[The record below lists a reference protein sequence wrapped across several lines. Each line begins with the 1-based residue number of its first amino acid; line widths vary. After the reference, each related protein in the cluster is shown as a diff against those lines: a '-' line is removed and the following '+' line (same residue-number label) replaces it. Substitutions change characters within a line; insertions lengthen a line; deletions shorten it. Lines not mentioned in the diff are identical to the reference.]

1 MTPSIMRLFW
11 NLVYQA
17 QPNLIQHLED
27 EKLVDWL
34 KDQVNQKLCL
44 DRHQEAD
51 LSNYISDRL
60 PLIRD
65 IANNQ

>member
-17 QPNLIQHLED
+17 QPNLILHLED
-27 EKLVDWL
+27 EKLTNWL
-34 KDQVNQKLCL
+34 TDQVRQKLCL
-44 DRHQEAD
+44 ESQQEND
-51 LSNYISDRL
+51 LSTYISDRI

-65 IANNQ
+65 IASNQ

>member
-17 QPNLIQHLED
+17 QPHLILHLED
-27 EKLVDWL
+27 DKLINWL
-34 KDQVNQKLCL
+34 KEQVRQNFCL
-44 DRHQEAD
+44 DRHQEDD
-51 LSNYISDRL
+51 LNSYISDRI

-65 IANNQ
+65 IASNQ

>member
-27 EKLVDWL
+27 DKLVDWL
-34 KDQVNQKLCL
+34 KEQVRQRLCL
-44 DRHQEAD
+44 DGHQEAD
-51 LSNYISDRL
+51 LGNYISDRL

>member
-17 QPNLIQHLED
+17 QPNLILHLED
-27 EKLVDWL
+27 DKLISWL
-34 KDQVNQKLCL
+34 KDQVRQKLSL
-44 DRHQEAD
+44 DRHQEDD
-51 LSNYISDRL
+51 LRDYISDRI

-65 IANNQ
+65 IASNQ

>member
-17 QPNLIQHLED
+17 QPNLILHLED
-27 EKLVDWL
+27 EKLTNWL
-34 KDQVNQKLCL
+34 TDQVRQKFCL
-44 DRHQEAD
+44 ESHQEDD
-51 LSNYISDRL
+51 LSNYISDRI

-65 IANNQ
+65 IASNQ

>member
-17 QPNLIQHLED
+17 QPNLILHLED
-27 EKLVDWL
+27 EKLISWL
-34 KDQVNQKLCL
+34 KDQVRQKLSL
-44 DRHQEAD
+44 DRHQEDD
-51 LSNYISDRL
+51 LRDYISDRI

-65 IANNQ
+65 IASNQ

>member
-17 QPNLIQHLED
+17 QPNLILHLED
-27 EKLVDWL
+27 EKLTNWL
-34 KDQVNQKLCL
+34 TDQVRQKLCL
-44 DRHQEAD
+44 ESHQEDD
-51 LSNYISDRL
+51 LSSYISDRI

-65 IANNQ
+65 IASNQ

>member
-17 QPNLIQHLED
+17 QPNLILHLED
-27 EKLVDWL
+27 DKLTNWL
-34 KDQVNQKLCL
+34 TEQVRQKLCL
-44 DRHQEAD
+44 DHSQEDD
-51 LSNYISDRL
+51 LSTYISDRI

-65 IANNQ
+65 IASNQ